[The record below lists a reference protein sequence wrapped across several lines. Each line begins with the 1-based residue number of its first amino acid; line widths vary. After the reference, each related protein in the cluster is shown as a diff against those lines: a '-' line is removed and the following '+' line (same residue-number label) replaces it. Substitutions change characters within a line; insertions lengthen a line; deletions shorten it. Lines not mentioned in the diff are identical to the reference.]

1 MNKRYPHVIEPL
13 RVSGNLMR
21 NRIILAPST
30 IHSANDGTLYPTED
44 SIAFFEQRAKTGAA
58 MVYCAGVKY
67 CDVVDDGEHTHWDT
81 PVSYTH
87 LDVYKRQP
95 PACRRCCQTP

>member
-1 MNKRYPHVIEPL
+1 MNKRYPHVMEPL

-44 SIAFFEQRAKTGAA
+44 SIAFLSRGLP
-58 MVYCAGVKY
+58 
-67 CDVVDDGEHTHWDT
+67 
-81 PVSYTH
+81 PVRLWFT
-87 LDVYKRQP
+87 V
-95 PACRRCCQTP
+95 PA